1 MRGRISVHLLSQSP
15 RFSTMSKRSDYSSK
29 TSEPRETKP
38 KMSVATP
45 KLDSKGKTAEKKIL
59 VDLNDKFVQLIDKVK
74 ELEDEKMKLE
84 KKLDI
89 LKGQEDYSGNVDA
102 IVRQVENK
110 LQEKIDNLKNDQEKL
125 KSDLEDIAKD
135 VDDTKK
141 IYEDVLEKRTE
152 LETEFVVAKQNVDEG
167 HLDLVNKVLDLED
180 LNRKLEFLRDGYD
193 EEIKELQ
200 SMIKNETVT
209 LPKSAKRSLDMD
221 DYVKTVEAQ
230 YAAYAAR
237 ARDEAEQWNQRKIE
251 SLEQSSE
258 QKEQEVRDQK
268 RDISDLLRQ
277 IQRLTAELD
286 SLKRKEESLKNDI
299 DAARTDGDENME
311 AARNTIKK
319 LEEALKANKQELA
332 NQIREYQN
340 LLNIKLALDIEIATY
355 RGLLEGE
362 EQRMNNFQRSDVHP
376 ERKHPQEKNHLPG
389 RSHLR
394 DKRGKPPTV
403 ESSIVPKPNETP
415 NPASTQESPT
425 PSKKRV
431 LIRVEVKC
439 GKLISE
445 STQYTD

>member
-362 EQRMNNFQRSDVHP
+362 EQRMNNFQRSD
-376 ERKHPQEKNHLPG
+376 
-389 RSHLR
+389 
-394 DKRGKPPTV
+394 
-403 ESSIVPKPNETP
+403 
-415 NPASTQESPT
+415 
-425 PSKKRV
+425 
-431 LIRVEVKC
+431 
-439 GKLISE
+439 
-445 STQYTD
+445 Y